1 MTVTTNPSANGAS
14 AVTDSVDPAITAKK
28 ELEQRK
34 LSSLLSKTDA
44 LEMSQNSE
52 NNLDSVPSNNTIPD
66 DGTGVVHLDPWL
78 GPWKDEIRHRYNVAK
93 GWIDKF
99 NKYEGGLG
107 QFSKVC
113 APVYMELQLELPH

>member
-1 MTVTTNPSANGAS
+1 MTVTTNPAS
-14 AVTDSVDPAITAKK
+14 VATDSVDPVIIAKK

-34 LSSLLSKTDA
+34 LKSLLSKSDA

-52 NNLDSVPSNNTIPD
+52 NNLDSAPSNNAIPD

-78 GPWKDEIRHRYNVAK
+78 GPWKDEIRHRYDIAK
-93 GWIDKF
+93 RWIDQF
-99 NKYEGGLG
+99 NKYEGGLD

-113 APVYMELQLELPH
+113 ALRMYRVPTRAFTE

>member
-1 MTVTTNPSANGAS
+1 MTVTTNPSTNGTS
-14 AVTDSVDPAITAKK
+14 VFTDSVDTAIIAKK

-34 LSSLLSKTDA
+34 VESLLSKSDA

-52 NNLDSVPSNNTIPD
+52 NNLDSVPSNDTIPD

-93 GWIDKF
+93 GWIEKF
-99 NKYEGGLG
+99 NKCEGGLD

-113 APVYMELQLELPH
+113 ARRICRVNWSPH